1 MKQIGLKAKL
11 YCHFFGHDDSN
22 DNSGDGD
29 YQATFF
35 LDSPIE
41 PGWRLDYIAMPKGKL
56 ADKARDEKNI
66 SMMKI

>member
-41 PGWRLDYIAMPKGKL
+41 PGWRLDYIALPQG
-56 ADKARDEKNI
+56 
-66 SMMKI
+66 